1 MRPEA
6 LIQSLG
12 EQLTATGGAHAAFGE
27 PVTQGERTVIPVA
40 RVATFFGG
48 GSGGLAAAAEGR
60 SPERGGGG
68 GGGAIAAWPIGA
80 IEVSPEGTRF
90 IPVTDPRR
98 SLAAVG
104 IGLAI
109 GWLLGRRAGRRRR

>member
-1 MRPEA
+1 MKPET

-40 RVATFFGG
+40 RVACFFGG
-48 GSGGLAAAAEGR
+48 GAGGLEGATEGR
-60 SPERGGGG
+60 SRERSGGG

-80 IEVSPEGTRF
+80 IEVSSEGTRF
-90 IPVTDPRR
+90 VPVTDPRR

-104 IGLAI
+104 IGLVV
-109 GWLLGRRAGRRRR
+109 GWFLGRRAGRRGR